1 MNEPYHLVYKLCI
14 LTLQAYHLLIAI
26 INFNY
31 KTTYITSSFSSS
43 YGQFGNVVAF
53 EIIVVNCAVEIIS
66 C

>member
-31 KTTYITSSFSSS
+31 KITYITSS

-53 EIIVVNCAVEIIS
+53 EIIVVNYAVEIIS